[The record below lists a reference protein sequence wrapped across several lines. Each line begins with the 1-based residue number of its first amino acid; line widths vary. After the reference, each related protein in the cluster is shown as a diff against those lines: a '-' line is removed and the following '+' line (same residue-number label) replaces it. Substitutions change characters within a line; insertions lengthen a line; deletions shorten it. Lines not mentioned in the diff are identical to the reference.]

1 MDLHKELIQLLEK
14 AKETD
19 EYFNPFLLD
28 GVVEAI
34 RNTYPGEDVDK
45 LISNELHDWIVGMYS
60 R

>member
-34 RNTYPGEDVDK
+34 RDTYPGDFDK
-45 LISNELHDWIVGMYS
+45 LISNELCDWIVGMYS

>member
-14 AKETD
+14 AKCTD

-34 RNTYPGEDVDK
+34 RDTYSGDFDK
-45 LISNELHDWIVGMYS
+45 LFSDELHDWIVGMYS